1 MWLKKNTRWDS
12 KCLRKIFNRLKSM
25 IVMLKVLKLDS
36 TKWVTGLQKSM
47 LWSLDSLT
55 TKLGWRRE
63 SDKVLKDCLQV
74 ILIKMLIGIK
84 KGMLVQ
90 QDRRGLVD
98 HAGPLL
104 LQLLLNPII
113 LLRIMNF
120 FNYLHSSLLT
130 VLRTQL
136 GEILDVKEDS
146 LIMLS
151 LMLGFTKLS
160 QRLIIDI
167 KQEIKIVNSQMLEIK
182 VKSKYKKT
190 GRYLVEISTKW
201 KLPWC

>member
-1 MWLKKNTRWDS
+1 M
-12 KCLRKIFNRLKSM
+12 
-25 IVMLKVLKLDS
+25 
-36 TKWVTGLQKSM
+36 
-47 LWSLDSLT
+47 
-55 TKLGWRRE
+55 
-63 SDKVLKDCLQV
+63 LKDCLQV

-98 HAGPLL
+98 HAGPLP

-160 QRLIIDI
+160 QRLITGI

-182 VKSKYKKT
+182 VKSKYKTT
-190 GRYLVEISTKW
+190 GRYLVEISTK
-201 KLPWC
+201 

>member
-1 MWLKKNTRWDS
+1 
-12 KCLRKIFNRLKSM
+12 
-25 IVMLKVLKLDS
+25 
-36 TKWVTGLQKSM
+36 
-47 LWSLDSLT
+47 
-55 TKLGWRRE
+55 
-63 SDKVLKDCLQV
+63 VLKDCLQV

-98 HAGPLL
+98 HAGPLP

-190 GRYLVEISTKW
+190 GRYLVEISTK
-201 KLPWC
+201 

>member
-1 MWLKKNTRWDS
+1 VS
-12 KCLRKIFNRLKSM
+12 
-25 IVMLKVLKLDS
+25 
-36 TKWVTGLQKSM
+36 
-47 LWSLDSLT
+47 
-55 TKLGWRRE
+55 
-63 SDKVLKDCLQV
+63 KDCLPV

-104 LQLLLNPII
+104 LQLLLNLII

-120 FNYLHSSLLT
+120 FNYLHNSLLT
-130 VLRTQL
+130 VLQTQH

-151 LMLGFTKLS
+151 PMLAFTKLS
-160 QRLIIDI
+160 QSLNTDI
-167 KQEIKIVNSQMLEIK
+167 KQENKHANIQVLETK
-182 VKSKYKKT
+182 VEFKYKTT
-190 GRYLVEISTKW
+190 GRYLAEISTK
-201 KLPWC
+201 